1 MFRLPLIATGLG
13 AASLI
18 VAVTN
23 GAFGDV
29 NNALSGLSP
38 YTNKG
43 PLIIHITRS
52 SELSQGAAEVLKQT
66 RCLLEWQGGPQGQ
79 YEKQCKSAP
88 LPR

>member
-1 MFRLPLIATGLG
+1 MLRLPLMATGLG

-18 VAVTN
+18 VAATN
-23 GAFGDV
+23 GALGDV
-29 NNALSGLSP
+29 NTALSGLSP

-66 RCLLEWQGGPQGQ
+66 RCLLEWQGGLQGQ
-79 YEKQCKSAP
+79 FAKQCKTST